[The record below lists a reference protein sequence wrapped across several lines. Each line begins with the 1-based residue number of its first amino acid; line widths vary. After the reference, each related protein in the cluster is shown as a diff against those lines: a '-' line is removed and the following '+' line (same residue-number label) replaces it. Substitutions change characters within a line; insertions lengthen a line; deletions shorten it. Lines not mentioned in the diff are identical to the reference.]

1 MVTFLLP
8 PPQELPP
15 QHSHTTL
22 VSPCAFTPPEKL
34 NIKKVSKGSGCLMR
48 TLLLGSFLEKQK
60 NQENHWDVNPM
71 RTLKAINDNWFPGCL
86 HGISHF
92 IA

>member
-8 PPQELPP
+8 LPQELPP
-15 QHSHTTL
+15 QHSNMTL

-48 TLLLGSFLEKQK
+48 TLLLGSFPEKQK
-60 NQENHWDVNPM
+60 NPRKSLGREPDAHSE
-71 RTLKAINDNWFPGCL
+71 
-86 HGISHF
+86 SHK
-92 IA
+92 